1 MPLPR
6 LAAACLAAVTLTIG
20 SAAAAASSDAAD
32 ADAADLGRLRGAGH
46 ATAVAD
52 GHDDGDGEGH
62 TVKAL
67 ACSHLCDPHFA
78 DFACAD
84 MEAGCV
90 AQLCRCVNW
99 HGYGVA
105 ALGDEIGATCGAA
118 SDSKAWWDNGGQN
131 SLGIWAK
138 QLTGQVCAGVPGSD
152 CSFDAAVRVFYD
164 KGLGNGDRS
173 GDLQCAF
180 ALQGYS
186 MDSDPNSAAIF
197 GHPARR
203 KGHSGLS
210 KNTDWTPQVQTI
222 LDAAQEPFFP
232 TAAGTH

>member
-1 MPLPR
+1 MPR
-6 LAAACLAAVTLTIG
+6 RGAFAAALAAAALAACVVAEAVAVVDDG
-20 SAAAAASSDAAD
+20 AAAAAAA
-32 ADAADLGRLRGAGH
+32 AAGRLRGTG
-46 ATAVAD
+46 
-52 GHDDGDGEGH
+52 DDGAGQ
-62 TVKAL
+62 TVRAL

-99 HGYGVA
+99 HGYGLA
-105 ALGDEIGATCGAA
+105 PLGGEIGATCGAA
-118 SDSKAWWDNGGQN
+118 SDSKAWYDNGGEN
-131 SLGIWAK
+131 SLSIWAK
-138 QLTGQVCAGVPGSD
+138 QLTGQVCAGVPGPD
-152 CSFDAAVRVFYD
+152 CSFDAAVRVFHD
-164 KGLGNGDRS
+164 KGLDNGDRS

-180 ALQGYS
+180 ALQGFS
-186 MDSDPNSAAIF
+186 MDSDPDSAAIF

-222 LDAAQEPFFP
+222 LDASQEPFFP
-232 TAAGTH
+232 SAAGTH